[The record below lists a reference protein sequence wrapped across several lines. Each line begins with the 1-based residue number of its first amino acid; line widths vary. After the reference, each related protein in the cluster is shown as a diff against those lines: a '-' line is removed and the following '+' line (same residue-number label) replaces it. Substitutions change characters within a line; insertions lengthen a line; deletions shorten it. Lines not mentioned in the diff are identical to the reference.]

1 MSTQVGIGGK
11 DLFDGHKMLTLAVVW
26 QMMRANTLEILKRL
40 GGGAKIADAD
50 IIRWVNDKLQSAGKG
65 SAIRNFKDAS
75 IASSLPVIDLVDA
88 LKPGSINY
96 SLVLTQ
102 PATPADQLKNAKYA
116 VSMARKIGATV
127 FALPEDLVEVKD
139 KMVMT
144 IFATLMAVGLGK

>member
-1 MSTQVGIGGK
+1 
-11 DLFDGHKMLTLAVVW
+11 
-26 QMMRANTLEILKRL
+26 MMRANTLEILKRL

-50 IIRWVNDKLQSAGKG
+50 IIRWVNEKLQSGGKA
-65 SAIRNFKDAS
+65 SAIRNFKDPS
-75 IASSLPVIDLVDA
+75 ISSSQAVVDLVDV

-96 SLVLTQ
+96 SLVIVN
-102 PATPADQLKNAKYA
+102 PSEPSDKLKNAKYA